1 MSNSKEIKQNGNKPA
16 APSRK
21 LGFFNSQVFYLVLV
35 IIIIIVI
42 ASVLNS
48 NFLSLRNFLNI
59 MQQISILGILTMCM
73 SLLMISG
80 GLDISIGNMTGLIA
94 IVFARMLLSGKNI
107 FLCVIVALALGLT
120 FGFIN
125 GLIIAKSKV
134 TPLIITLGMNYVF
147 LGIALI
153 VGGGRPQAITGQ
165 FEFLGQS
172 KIGGVVPFAIIIF
185 LLIFAFAF
193 LLRKYTKYGRR
204 LNAIGGNSLAAYL
217 SGINV
222 DLHVVSIYTL
232 SGLIVGFASLILISR
247 LGMVQA
253 DVGANFALQALAA
266 AIIGGITF
274 EGGKGSLVGAF
285 FGVLLLGIL
294 NNALNIVGVSSFTQT
309 IILGAIIVVATVISN
324 IGQMRR

>member
-1 MSNSKEIKQNGNKPA
+1 MSNSKETKQKGDGPA
-16 APSRK
+16 ASFRRP
-21 LGFFNSQVFYLVLV
+21 GFLNNQVFYLILV
-35 IIIIIVI
+35 IILIVI
-42 ASVLNS
+42 IASILNP
-48 NFLSLRNFLNI
+48 NFLTLRNVLNI

-94 IVFARMLLSGKNI
+94 IVFARMLLSGNGI
-107 FLCVIVALALGLT
+107 FLGVIVALVLGT
-120 FGFIN
+120 VFGFVN
-125 GLIIAKSKV
+125 GVIIAKSKV

-172 KIGGVVPFAIIIF
+172 KIGGVVPVAIIIF
-185 LLIFAFAF
+185 IAIFVFSF

-204 LNAIGGNSLAAYL
+204 LNAIGGNPLAAYL

-222 DLHVVSIYTL
+222 DMHVISIYTL
-232 SGLIVGFASLILISR
+232 SGFIVGFAGLILVSR

-309 IILGAIIVVATVISN
+309 IVLGAIIVIATVISN
-324 IGQMRR
+324 IGKMRR

>member
-1 MSNSKEIKQNGNKPA
+1 VSSSKEIKQKGNGQAATLKKP
-16 APSRK
+16 
-21 LGFFNSQVFYLVLV
+21 GFLNNQIFYLILV
-35 IIIIIVI
+35 IILIAII
-42 ASVLNS
+42 ASILNPK
-48 NFLSLRNFLNI
+48 FLTFKNFLNI

-80 GLDISIGNMTGLIA
+80 GLDISIGNMAGLIA
-94 IVFARMLLSGKNI
+94 IVFARMILSEKSI
-107 FLCVIVALALGLT
+107 FLGVIVALVLGT
-120 FGFIN
+120 IFGFIN

-134 TPLIITLGMNYVF
+134 TPLIITLGMAYVY

-165 FEFLGQS
+165 FEYIGQA
-172 KIGGVVPFAIIIF
+172 KIGGVVPVAIIIF
-185 LLIFAFAF
+185 LVIFAFAF

-204 LNAIGGNSLAAYL
+204 LNAIGGNPLAAYL

-222 DLHVVSIYTL
+222 DLHIISIYTL
-232 SGLIVGFASLILISR
+232 SGLIVGFTALILVSR

-253 DVGANFALQALAA
+253 DVGANYALQALAA

-294 NNALNIVGVSSFTQT
+294 NNALNIIGVSSFTQT
-309 IILGAIIVVATVISN
+309 IVLGAIIVIATVISN
-324 IGQMRR
+324 IGRMRR

>member
-1 MSNSKEIKQNGNKPA
+1 MNP
-16 APSRK
+16 R
-21 LGFFNSQVFYLVLV
+21 
-35 IIIIIVI
+35 
-42 ASVLNS
+42 
-48 NFLSLRNFLNI
+48 FLTIRNFLNI
-59 MQQISILGILTMCM
+59 LQQISILGILTMCM

-94 IVFARMLLSGKNI
+94 MIFARMLLAGI
-107 FLCVIVALALGLT
+107 PLWADVITALAIGLVL
-120 FGFIN
+120 GFIN
-125 GLIIAKSKV
+125 GLIVAKSKV
-134 TPLIITLGMNYVF
+134 IALIITLGMSYF
-147 LGIALI
+147 YLGLALLI
-153 VGGGRPQAITGQ
+153 SGGRPLAMTGQ
-165 FEFLGQS
+165 FQFLGQA
-172 KIGGVVPFAIIIF
+172 KIGGVIPVSII
-185 LLIFAFAF
+185 LYLAIFAFAF
-193 LLRKYTKYGRR
+193 LLRKYSKYGRR
-204 LNAIGGNSLAAYL
+204 LNAIGGNPLAAYL

-222 DLHVVSIYTL
+222 DLHVVSIYAL
-232 SGLIVGFASLILISR
+232 SGLIVGFTALIMISR

-309 IILGAIIVVATVISN
+309 IVLGAIIVAATVISN